1 MVKDLDIEFIPSSKE
16 ASLVVPM
23 PKPAKSYIPEWY
35 KAIPASD
42 RNNKIIN
49 DEGGTYNVTLKDCMP
64 FIDSLT
70 TGYIQETWCDI
81 SLKFN
86 KEGDVVNFGYSH
98 EPPIITVRDK
108 ASVDHGEYFYPIE
121 FTWRMPWQFKL
132 PKGYSAL
139 VVSPLNHFLPFHTL
153 SGVIDSDSFFHT
165 SGGNVPF
172 YVHKGFEGI
181 IPVGTPMYQ
190 IIPIKRDSW
199 TSSNKDFNFED
210 NYIRNYALGKFFN
223 GGYKNKF
230 WNKKDYK

>member
-1 MVKDLDIEFIPSSKE
+1 
-16 ASLVVPM
+16 
-23 PKPAKSYIPEWY
+23 
-35 KAIPASD
+35 
-42 RNNKIIN
+42 
-49 DEGGTYNVTLKDCMP
+49 
-64 FIDSLT
+64 
-70 TGYIQETWCDI
+70 
-81 SLKFN
+81 
-86 KEGDVVNFGYSH
+86 
-98 EPPIITVRDK
+98 
-108 ASVDHGEYFYPIE
+108 
-121 FTWRMPWQFKL
+121 
-132 PKGYSAL
+132 
-139 VVSPLNHFLPFHTL
+139 LPFHTL